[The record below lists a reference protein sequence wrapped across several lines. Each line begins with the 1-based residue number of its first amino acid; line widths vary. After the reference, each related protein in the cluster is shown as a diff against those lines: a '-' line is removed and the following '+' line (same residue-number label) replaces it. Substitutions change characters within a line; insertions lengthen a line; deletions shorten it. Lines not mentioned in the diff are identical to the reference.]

1 MRTVKEV
8 SKLAGV
14 SVRTLHYYDAIGLLE
29 PTKVTDAGYRM
40 YDDTAL
46 SRLQNILLF
55 RELQFPLKEIKE
67 KQISHRDTPHQST
80 NTHRQAAAKL

>member
-8 SKLAGV
+8 SKLTGV

-29 PTKVTDAGYRM
+29 PTKITDAGYRM
-40 YDDTAL
+40 YDDTSL

-55 RELQFPLKEIKE
+55 REL
-67 KQISHRDTPHQST
+67 
-80 NTHRQAAAKL
+80 